1 MDGKSKDIKQDKL
14 DKLKELFPEA
24 FTEDRVDW
32 EKLKAAL
39 GEDINFSNERYVLNW
54 AGKSDAFM
62 ALQARTTATLVPN
75 REESV
80 NFDSTICIRSYE

>member
-1 MDGKSKDIKQDKL
+1 MDGKSSDIKQDKL
-14 DKLKELFPEA
+14 DKLKELFPEV

-54 AGKSDAFM
+54 VGKSDAFR
-62 ALQARTTATLVPN
+62 ALQARITATLN
-75 REESV
+75 T
-80 NFDSTICIRSYE
+80 D